1 MSKAICIF
9 YHCLDLAA
17 GVARSINNI
26 EVFTIREGKDISDV
40 ITSDRDR
47 TTYQLADGFN
57 ITRSATVVNESKTL
71 PDLVVLKDCVVDWL
85 VNAPNHSVADDRISS
100 RPWAA
105 PLRTNI
111 LAYTGTSAQPQA
123 NKVNHLS
130 TRLDVSFWGTASG
143 AYGGKYKLYI
153 DNDVAGA
160 GRVSC
165 KGFIKGSCEVVDDA
179 PGQSLI
185 DTHKNTIIREFSEE
199 TRITTFDIAKF
210 IHLETIDNL
219 YIYTYECSVDE
230 KALLLAHTSFSN
242 PIVDA
247 RKLRRDIGFGKFET
261 INGLDISQFNR
272 ASRETFN
279 HFKAPAICVPLC
291 GGIAPAA
298 LAPAVAVHVSAA
310 GASGTSGASGASNSS
325 SSSSSYRSFGAYSS
339 SGAFA
344 SLNNRKSFGRFR
356 LAGGYKDK
364 YLKYKQK
371 YLLLKKEL
379 NII

>member
-17 GVARSINNI
+17 GEIRSINNI

-40 ITSDRDR
+40 ITSDRNR
-47 TTYQLADGFN
+47 NTYLPANGFN
-57 ITRSATVVNESKTL
+57 ITGSVPAVNESKTL

-85 VNAPNHSVADDRISS
+85 VNAPANSAADDRISS
-100 RPWAA
+100 SLWTAS
-105 PLRTNI
+105 LRTNI

-143 AYGGKYKLYI
+143 ANGGRYKLFI
-153 DNDVAGA
+153 DDDVAGA
-160 GRVSC
+160 NRVSC
-165 KGFIKGSCEVVDDA
+165 KGFIKGSCEAVDDA
-179 PGQSLI
+179 PGQPLI

-210 IHLETIDNL
+210 IHRNTINNGNL
-219 YIYTYECSVDE
+219 YIYTYECSVAE
-230 KALLLAHTSFSN
+230 KTLLLEHTSFSN
-242 PIVDA
+242 PVVDA

-261 INGLDISQFNR
+261 IHGLDTSQFNR
-272 ASRETFN
+272 VSRDTFN
-279 HFKAPAICVPLC
+279 HFRDPFKCVPLC
-291 GGIAPAA
+291 GGLAPSA
-298 LAPAVAVHVSAA
+298 LAPAVAVHVSAS
-310 GASGTSGASGASNSS
+310 GASGTSGASNSS

-356 LAGGYKDK
+356 LIGGYKEK

-371 YLLLKKEL
+371 YILLKKEL
-379 NII
+379 NIN